1 MPLNYSYYR
10 VKYLKWDRL
19 QNFIVAWLKAFWKSF
34 VFIVVC
40 HNLKKKKS
48 VQLFWSVMCLPLT
61 SGNIFFY
68 CLQDD
73 RNHNCCI
80 EKVGNKAQFPAC
92 TRDLL
97 TELKELSGSLKQ
109 YQMFRNMCLSFW
121 QRLPKVQLMQQ
132 VFSFISSL
140 NKFNQNSFFPCLR
153 KLLFDLWAQT
163 CGGDGD
169 FGSHASFLSI
179 WGAELDVGLSQ
190 GFHMSAQHWGG
201 TSPTNSQQTFTN
213 TTAEPWN
220 RMIYMQGVLCFMAN
234 IQNHDMLLF

>member
-1 MPLNYSYYR
+1 
-10 VKYLKWDRL
+10 
-19 QNFIVAWLKAFWKSF
+19 
-34 VFIVVC
+34 
-40 HNLKKKKS
+40 
-48 VQLFWSVMCLPLT
+48 
-61 SGNIFFY
+61 
-68 CLQDD
+68 
-73 RNHNCCI
+73 
-80 EKVGNKAQFPAC
+80 
-92 TRDLL
+92 
-97 TELKELSGSLKQ
+97 
-109 YQMFRNMCLSFW
+109 
-121 QRLPKVQLMQQ
+121 MQQ

-234 IQNHDMLLF
+234 IQNHDMLKKKKKKVKKLPQLERNYFATVKKPEVGGIGTAGKKSIGD